1 MKDNV
6 IIANC
11 VIPVGYERL
20 VHLLDIR
27 EGALA
32 IPNDIPM
39 PPVGV
44 SCEEDFV
51 FSTEY

>member
-1 MKDNV
+1 MENDV
-6 IIANC
+6 VLANC
-11 VIPVGYERL
+11 TIPIGDKSL
-20 VHLLDIR
+20 VHLLDIC

-51 FSTEY
+51 FSTEN